1 MPKKIMYSF
10 KIERQLID
18 KAKKEAKKLSM
29 ATSIFIRQAIL
40 EKINHKD
47 RLDRL
52 EERLKK
58 LENRVNKNGTT
69 KN

>member
-10 KIERQLID
+10 KIEKELID

-29 ATSIFIRQAIL
+29 ATSTFIRQAIL

-47 RLDRL
+47 RFDKI
-52 EERLKK
+52 EERIKR
-58 LENRVNKNGTT
+58 LENREYMNKE
-69 KN
+69 

>member
-10 KIERQLID
+10 KIEKELID

-29 ATSIFIRQAIL
+29 ATSTFIRQAIL
-40 EKINHKD
+40 EKINLKNRFD
-47 RLDRL
+47 KI

-58 LENRVNKNGTT
+58 LENRE
-69 KN
+69 

>member
-1 MPKKIMYSF
+1 MPKIMYSF
-10 KIERQLID
+10 KIEKELID

-29 ATSIFIRQAIL
+29 STSTFIRKAIL
-40 EKINHKD
+40 EKINHKN

-58 LENRVNKNGTT
+58 LENREYIDK
-69 KN
+69 K